1 MTVPSTCHPSIPGG
15 LLYHSSGDG
24 LAPPPAA
31 MQQVRMSYAMTRAER
46 EAFLAN
52 TRVGIL
58 AVQQPDHGPL
68 AVPVWYEYAPGGAV
82 RVVTGPDSE
91 KARLLRATGRA
102 SLTVQTETPPYQYV
116 YVEGPVTFGKPDL
129 ERDIRATALRYL
141 GEQMGQAYLTMT
153 ADQPAV
159 LIELRPERWRSVD
172 FHKMAV

>member
-1 MTVPSTCHPSIPGG
+1 MSNGG
-15 LLYHSSGDG
+15 HGDESPGDG
-24 LAPPPAA
+24 VAPAPEAL
-31 MQQVRMSYAMTRAER
+31 QQGAMSYAMTRAER
-46 EAFLAN
+46 ETFLAE

-58 AVQQPDHGPL
+58 AVQQPGHGPL

-91 KARLLRATGRA
+91 KARLLRAAGRA
-102 SLTVQTETPPYQYV
+102 SLTVQAETPPYQYV
-116 YVEGPVTFGKPDL
+116 YVEGPVTLGEPDP